1 MKVLT
6 REDFGTLSA
15 MMDEKIS
22 KAEKNIVSVIKENT
36 RSIMNQILIEFKET
50 VQEELKALVMVE
62 MTKEEIDQEEYKKT
76 GKIIPTGKKK
86 TEKVNLLY
94 DMAAYIA
101 GIEGA
106 WRGYQADI
114 GRLKNNVLKSNMM
127 IESQNKNIVHFLQN
141 VYQRLPFPTNVIQ
154 TEPIKMIKEGDDGDS
169 SK

>member
-6 REDFGTLSA
+6 KEDLGTISA
-15 MMDEKIS
+15 IIDEKIS
-22 KAEKNIVSVIKENT
+22 KVENNILSEIKSNT
-36 RSIMNQILIEFKET
+36 RSLMNQILIEFKEA
-50 VQEELKALVMVE
+50 VQNELKSLVMVE
-62 MTKEEIDQEEYKKT
+62 MTKEEINQEEYKKT

-114 GRLKNNVLKSNMM
+114 GKLKNNVMKSNMM

-141 VYQRLPFPTNVIQ
+141 VYQRLPFPTNVIET
-154 TEPIKMIKEGDDGDS
+154 TEVKKIEEGNNGNNT
-169 SK
+169 